1 MTADMIR
8 VIVVDDS
15 NFMVN
20 VIKNIL
26 ESDKGIRV
34 IGTAKSG
41 AEAIEK
47 IKELKPDV
55 VTLDVLMPGMNGLE
69 ALREIMRDCPTRV
82 VMISAADKESAD
94 IVIRSLEEG
103 AADFISKPQGPISPH
118 MKRISSKIID
128 KVKTASSVDIEKLKN
143 RKRREKKAH
152 VKRIYGKSDA
162 GVAIGASLGGIS
174 SIEKVLIPIKDSK
187 ASFFV
192 VQHML
197 PEFVSSFAERLDSI
211 LNLKVKVAENG
222 EMVKGGIV
230 YIAPGGY
237 HMKVINKRVVL
248 EKGERVNGVMPSAD
262 VLMESVA
269 DEYGGKAIG
278 IVLSGMGHDGSAGLK
293 KIHDKRGLTIAESPE
308 SSTIFGMPNSAV
320 ESGCTDL
327 VLDAGAIAHG
337 VIETTEKLEK

>member
-41 AEAIEK
+41 TEAIEK

-103 AADFISKPQGPISPH
+103 AVSFISKPQGPISPH
-118 MKRISSKIID
+118 MKRIASKIID

-143 RKRREKKAH
+143 RKRREKK
-152 VKRIYGKSDA
+152 
-162 GVAIGASLGGIS
+162 LM
-174 SIEKVLIPIKDSK
+174 
-187 ASFFV
+187 
-192 VQHML
+192 Q
-197 PEFVSSFAERLDSI
+197 
-211 LNLKVKVAENG
+211 
-222 EMVKGGIV
+222 KG
-230 YIAPGGY
+230 
-237 HMKVINKRVVL
+237 
-248 EKGERVNGVMPSAD
+248 ST
-262 VLMESVA
+262 
-269 DEYGGKAIG
+269 GKA
-278 IVLSGMGHDGSAGLK
+278 
-293 KIHDKRGLTIAESPE
+293 R
-308 SSTIFGMPNSAV
+308 
-320 ESGCTDL
+320 
-327 VLDAGAIAHG
+327 
-337 VIETTEKLEK
+337 LELQ